1 MDWVPAH
8 DDRLVDWLP
17 AKAPGGRDEKD
28 LWTAVNLICWTLWRH
43 RNGVV
48 FEGHRPSAQTAISMV
63 EAEADLW
70 RAARM
75 FRGSLGPVDRWRV
88 RERPAFFCWWIGV
101 FGACA

>member
-17 AKAPGGRDEKD
+17 AKAPEGRNEKN
-28 LWTAVNLICWTLWRH
+28 LWTAINLICWSLWRH
-43 RNGVV
+43 KNGVV
-48 FEGHRPSAQTAISMV
+48 FEGHTLSAATAIGMV

-88 RERPAFFCWWIGV
+88 GE
-101 FGACA
+101 